1 MGYSPNQDFIF
12 GFRVPKEFEEEVY
25 DFTKELGI
33 SYACAGESNSEV
45 EDTFVGFELDT
56 GEVVDE
62 NYLGGF
68 HGNRFN
74 LDYFNNWAKESQEK
88 MTPELQQKIRETFS
102 IEDGVEAE
110 LWTVSSCG

>member
-1 MGYSPNQDFIF
+1 MGYSPSQNFIY
-12 GFRVPKEFEEEVY
+12 GFRVPEEFEEEVS
-25 DFTKELGI
+25 DFTDTLGI
-33 SYACAGESNSEV
+33 DYACAGSLDYRA
-45 EDTFVGFELDT
+45 EDTFVGFELDRW
-56 GEVVDE
+56 EVVDE

-74 LDYFNNWAKESQEK
+74 LDYFNNWVKESKEK

-102 IEDGVEAE
+102 IEDDVEPE